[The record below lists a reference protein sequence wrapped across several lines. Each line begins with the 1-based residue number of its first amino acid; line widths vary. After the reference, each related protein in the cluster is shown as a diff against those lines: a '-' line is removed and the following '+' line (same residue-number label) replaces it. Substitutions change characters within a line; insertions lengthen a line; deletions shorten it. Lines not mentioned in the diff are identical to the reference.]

1 MAEREATDS
10 RTSTDPQM
18 LRERAEGVLRDNDLG
33 TMITAAPR
41 LYPHMWSWDAAFVA
55 MGLTRLS
62 VPRAVQEMRTLAEAQ
77 WESGMIPHIVFS
89 DTPGYFPDV
98 HRWGTIGASPD
109 GVLSSGICQPPV
121 HAIALRFLVDAAREV
136 GGEVQDDA
144 ERFVRDTFDRWV
156 RWHRWL
162 ATARDPG
169 GVGLLEIHHGWESG
183 MDNSPRFDGP
193 YARVS
198 PGDLEPYE
206 RTDLK
211 HADASERPSEQ
222 EYDRYLWLVQQMAEV
237 GFDDDRVQQVVDFR
251 VQDVFMSAIMSIAC
265 DVLGGLADELGRDDD
280 AREQH
285 DLAARF
291 ADGVASTLD
300 PSTGLARDHD
310 VRADQWVATETIAG
324 FAPLLCSGDAAV
336 RGRQWEIL
344 RGERWLAHPD
354 LRFALI
360 PSTSPAS
367 DDYRPRTYW
376 RGPVWPVMNWFMA
389 WACATHG
396 EHQAYE
402 ALRQQSLAQLSDLR
416 FGEYY
421 EPSTGEPLGSQN
433 QSWTAAVA
441 LLWLDRR

>member
-1 MAEREATDS
+1 MAEGHTPELQAPS
-10 RTSTDPQM
+10 DPQL
-18 LRERAEGVLRDNDLG
+18 LRERAEAVLRDNDLG

-55 MGLTRLS
+55 MGLSRLS
-62 VPRAVQEMRTLAEAQ
+62 VPRAVQEMRTLVEAQ
-77 WESGMIPHIVFS
+77 WDSGMIPHIVFS

-98 HRWGTIGASPD
+98 RRWGTLGASPD

-193 YARVS
+193 YARVA

-211 HADASERPSEQ
+211 HADASERPSQQ

-280 AREQH
+280 AREQR
-285 DLAARF
+285 DLARRF
-291 ADGVASTLD
+291 ADGVASTVD
-300 PSTGLARDHD
+300 PGTGLARDYD
-310 VRADQWVATETIAG
+310 VRAGEWVATETIAG

-336 RGRQWEIL
+336 RRRQWEIL
-344 RGERWLAHPD
+344 RGERWLAHPA

-367 DDYRPRTYW
+367 EDYRPRTYW

-389 WACATHG
+389 WACATRG
-396 EHQAYE
+396 EQQAYE
-402 ALRQQSLAQLSDLR
+402 ELRQQSLAQLSDLR

>member
-1 MAEREATDS
+1 MTSTILDSDTMREAAVD
-10 RTSTDPQM
+10 
-18 LRERAEGVLRDNDLG
+18 VLRRNDLG
-33 TMITAAPR
+33 RVTSAAPD
-41 LYPHMWSWDAAFVA
+41 LYPHQWSWDAAFVA
-55 MGLTRLS
+55 IGLSR
-62 VPRAVQEMRTLAEAQ
+62 VDVRRAIVELRSLLAAQ
-77 WESGMIPHIVFS
+77 WNTGMLPHIVFAGS
-89 DTPGYFPDV
+89 GGDYFPGPD
-98 HRWGTIGASPD
+98 RWGTDCVPARPPG
-109 GVLSSGICQPPV
+109 LRTSGICQPPV
-121 HAIALRFLVDAAREV
+121 HAIAVRRVLDAGRRN
-136 GGEVQDDA
+136 GGADRDLA
-144 ERFVRDTFDRWV
+144 ERFAAETFDQWLA
-156 RWHRWL
+156 WHRWL
-162 ATARDPG
+162 ATARDPRG
-169 GVGLLEIHHGWESG
+169 RGLLEIYHGWESG

-193 YARVS
+193 YARVV

-211 HADASERPSEQ
+211 HADASERPSQQ

-280 AREQH
+280 AREQR
-285 DLAARF
+285 DLARRF
-291 ADGVASTLD
+291 ADGVASTVD
-300 PSTGLARDHD
+300 PGTGLARDYD
-310 VRADQWVATETIAG
+310 VRAGEWVATETIAG

-336 RGRQWEIL
+336 RRRQWEIL
-344 RGERWLAHPD
+344 RGERWLAHPA

-367 DDYRPRTYW
+367 EDYRPRTYW

-389 WACATHG
+389 WACATRG
-396 EHQAYE
+396 EQQAYQE
-402 ALRQQSLAQLSDLR
+402 LRQQSLAQLSDLR

>member
-1 MAEREATDS
+1 VAEGHRPESQA
-10 RTSTDPQM
+10 STDPRL
-18 LRERAEGVLRDNDLG
+18 LRERAVAVLRDNDLG

-62 VPRAVQEMRTLAEAQ
+62 VPRAVQEMRSLVEAQ
-77 WESGMIPHIVFS
+77 WDSGMIPHIVFS

-98 HRWGTIGASPD
+98 HRWGTIEASPD

-121 HAIALRFLVDAAREV
+121 HAIALRFIVDAAREL
-136 GGEVQDDA
+136 GGDVQNDA
-144 ERFVRDTFDRWV
+144 ERFLRETFDRWV

-211 HADASERPSEQ
+211 HADASERPSQQ

-237 GFDDDRVQQVVDFR
+237 GFDDDRDQQVVDFR

-280 AREQH
+280 AREQR
-285 DLAARF
+285 DLARRF
-291 ADGVASTLD
+291 ADGVASTVD
-300 PSTGLARDHD
+300 PGTGLARDYD
-310 VRADQWVATETIAG
+310 VRAGEWVATETIAG
-324 FAPLLCSGDAAV
+324 FSPLLCSGDAAV
-336 RGRQWEIL
+336 RRQQWEIL
-344 RGERWLAHPD
+344 RGERWLAHPA

-367 DDYRPRTYW
+367 EDYRPRTYW

-389 WACATHG
+389 WACATRG
-396 EHQAYE
+396 EQQAYE
-402 ALRQQSLAQLSDLR
+402 ELRQQSLAQLSDLR

>member
-1 MAEREATDS
+1 VTEGHTPQSQAS
-10 RTSTDPQM
+10 SDPQL
-18 LRERAEGVLRDNDLG
+18 LRDRAEAVLRDNDLG

-55 MGLTRLS
+55 MGLSRLS
-62 VPRAVQEMRTLAEAQ
+62 VPRAVQEMRTLVEAQ
-77 WESGMIPHIVFS
+77 WDSGMIPHIVFS
-89 DTPGYFPDV
+89 DAPGYFPDV

-121 HAIALRFLVDAAREV
+121 HAIALRFIVDAARDV
-136 GGEVQDDA
+136 GGEVQNDA
-144 ERFVRDTFDRWV
+144 ERFLRETFDRLV
-156 RWHRWL
+156 SWHRWL
-162 ATARDPG
+162 AAARDPS

-193 YARVS
+193 YSRVS
-198 PGDLEPYE
+198 PGYLEPYE

-211 HADASERPSEQ
+211 YADASERPSQQ

-237 GFDDDRVQQVVDFR
+237 GFDDDRVREVVDFR
-251 VQDVFMSAIMSIAC
+251 VHDVFMSAIMSIAC
-265 DVLGGLADELGRDDD
+265 DVLGGLAEELGRDDD
-280 AREQH
+280 AKEQR

-291 ADGVASTLD
+291 ADGVASTID
-300 PSTGLARDHD
+300 PSTGLARDYD
-310 VRADQWVATETIAG
+310 LRADEWIATETIAG
-324 FAPLLCSGDAAV
+324 FAPLLCSGDSAV
-336 RGRQWEIL
+336 RRRQWQIL

-367 DDYRPRTYW
+367 PDYRPRTYW
-376 RGPVWPVMNWFMA
+376 RGPVWPVMNWFVG

-396 EHQAYE
+396 EKEDYE
-402 ALRQQSLAQLSDLR
+402 ALREESLAQLSDLA

-441 LLWLDRR
+441 LLWLNGR